1 MMEGERQLHVT
12 IQRGKS
18 LPDVEKCSKCC
29 QLYHCPFCKP
39 DVFKPTKLS
48 KVKLHLD
55 LHFTRAVMHGEYT
68 VHRCGLECRQQQH
81 YHCLY
86 CAARILRKA
95 DFIKHLSSCPKSR
108 HLAMAFRPSTPP
120 VVPEKMAPTTV
131 LERALRA
138 ALGEIADAQLPLSS
152 LCLLV
157 PPVRLMSACM
167 WQVAQQRNAEQYG
180 KLVDF
185 ITLVTEMV
193 PEIQSPKQR
202 AQLILGL
209 RARLI
214 LELLQRMDPLD
225 SQVIQDHL
233 NCIQLW
239 TTNYIEE
246 EGQDSEVEVSKSA
259 FVELVQTLIDDPSEK
274 EQFFK
279 DVFPVQYGARFDTT
293 LQILVWEFLSR
304 LEEFLPVPSFSE
316 VASSCDLALLD
327 PEMEQFV
334 SDPEDDLRTLLQ
346 HRKGQQKLTKSQF
359 SFMSDTILSTLASKP
374 TCMSSKDQVEHTMDM
389 RDVKSQEH
397 QESNSTLED
406 AHAETD
412 EDTDHASMEAVGS
425 NSELQGE
432 GLSPVTSS
440 VHCEEAGVATD
451 SEMSADMAFQESTC
465 LKTPTTLSKKV
476 AAQSTEF
483 SAEDRNL
490 SESRVTDSAGD
501 GAYNSLPYSGMP
513 KDSSA
518 KGTKRHS
525 CLECGKSFKGL
536 SDLKRHQTVHSEVKL
551 FPCNLCEK
559 GFKSKCALK
568 RHLQNHTGYRP
579 HVCSYCDRSFTKPD
593 ILKAH
598 IRIHTGE
605 RPFACTLCEKRFI
618 QKNILTAHLRWHR
631 REKPYLCSE
640 CGKAFGDLS
649 QFVVHSRQHTGER
662 PYHCDF
668 CGKNYITSHRLKMH
682 QRYHTGERP
691 FSCKNCEKSFHTMSG
706 LKKHIR
712 THTGEKPFQ
721 CTKCGKRFSERS
733 NMKVHQRSHR

>member
-451 SEMSADMAFQESTC
+451 SDRACSSLSQVTHPFRPLVHKGPAKLQHQIREEYLEDNSSVQEAGLISVLHQKC
-465 LKTPTTLSKKV
+465 TPT
-476 AAQSTEF
+476 
-483 SAEDRNL
+483 
-490 SESRVTDSAGD
+490 
-501 GAYNSLPYSGMP
+501 
-513 KDSSA
+513 A
-518 KGTKRHS
+518 KGTTKHT
-525 CLECGKSFKGL
+525 CCQCGKSFRSSL
-536 SDLKRHQTVHSEVKL
+536 EVKRHRKSTHSRKQLFDSDQRQKRFKTKRRLEQHLGAHSGVK
-551 FPCNLCEK
+551 P
-559 GFKSKCALK
+559 
-568 RHLQNHTGYRP
+568 Y
-579 HVCSYCDRSFTKPD
+579 VCSYCGKGFSLSS
-593 ILKAH
+593 IL
-598 IRIHTGE
+598 
-605 RPFACTLCEKRFI
+605 
-618 QKNILTAHLRWHR
+618 NSHLRTHAG
-631 REKPYLCSE
+631 E
-640 CGKAFGDLS
+640 CPALHAKRDS
-649 QFVVHSRQHTGER
+649 PS
-662 PYHCDF
+662 
-668 CGKNYITSHRLKMH
+668 S
-682 QRYHTGERP
+682 
-691 FSCKNCEKSFHTMSG
+691 
-706 LKKHIR
+706 IR
-712 THTGEKPFQ
+712 
-721 CTKCGKRFSERS
+721 
-733 NMKVHQRSHR
+733 